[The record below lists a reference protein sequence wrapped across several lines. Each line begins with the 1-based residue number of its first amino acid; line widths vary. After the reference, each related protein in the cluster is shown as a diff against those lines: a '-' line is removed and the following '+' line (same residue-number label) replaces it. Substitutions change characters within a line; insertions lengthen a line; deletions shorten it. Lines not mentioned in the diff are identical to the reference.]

1 MVVDLRARVIFIL
14 DSLSQGDSDQ
24 VQQMKAFLAE
34 GERNAAEMEAIP
46 RSPYQSRQVT
56 VPQQTNGYD
65 CGVFTLHFAEKFVS
79 SFSSEGFLIQLVSP
93 LLFSIMEN
101 KSNNPAFALLPAC
114 RQPWGLVPTSGD
126 PPEEERPSFPS
137 RPAGGGMEG
146 VEAELM
152 RLFCSLLF

>member
-1 MVVDLRARVIFIL
+1 
-14 DSLSQGDSDQ
+14 
-24 VQQMKAFLAE
+24 MKAFLAE